1 MGIHAKAAAHWQVGG
16 RVSMRRQVTATAHP
30 PERRLYALGLRLF
43 AISCFSLMS
52 VLIKLASEG
61 GIVLLELVFWR
72 QAFALPIVLAIIW
85 WGPGLAS
92 VATDRPV
99 AHAVRSV
106 MGLVSIVLTFGAV
119 TLLPLA
125 EATILSYA
133 TPIFA
138 TILSV
143 LFFNE
148 KVGLRRALAVTAGFA
163 GVLLVAQPAG
173 SDLRPLGVAAG
184 ALGALAVALV
194 SFHIRDLG
202 RTEPATTTVF
212 WFTLISTAV
221 LLLPLPLVFAP
232 HDAGQWLLLAGI
244 GTMGGIAQMAM
255 TSSLKY
261 APVSVVVGM
270 DYISLVWSTLA
281 GWLIW
286 SQLPAPA
293 TWIGGAIIIGSGL
306 YIAWREHRLQIE
318 RAKDV
323 VV

>member
-1 MGIHAKAAAHWQVGG
+1 
-16 RVSMRRQVTATAHP
+16 MRREVTRAEPAHP

-52 VLIKLASEG
+52 VLIKLASES

-85 WGPGLAS
+85 WGPGFGS
-92 VATDRPV
+92 VATRRPL
-99 AHAVRSV
+99 AHVTRAA
-106 MGLVSIVLTFGAV
+106 MGLISIVLTFAAV

-125 EATILSYA
+125 EATMLSYA

-143 LFFNE
+143 LFFDE
-148 KVGLRRALAVTAGFA
+148 TVGRRRALAVAAGFA
-163 GVLLVAQPAG
+163 GVVLIAQPAG
-173 SDLRPLGVAAG
+173 SSLPALGIAAG
-184 ALGALAVALV
+184 AFGALAVALV

-202 RTEPATTTVF
+202 RTEPVTTTVF
-212 WFTLISTAV
+212 WFTLISTVV
-221 LLLPLPLVFAP
+221 LLLPLPLVLAP
-232 HDAGQWLLLAGI
+232 HDAAQWALLGGI

-255 TSSLKY
+255 TNSLKY

-270 DYISLVWSTLA
+270 DYVSLVWSTLA

-286 SQLPAPA
+286 SQLPAPT
-293 TWIGGAIIIGSGL
+293 TWIGAAIIIGSGL

-323 VV
+323 IA